1 MPEVTLQNSI
11 VDNNS
16 GVEGDEIMRLLLVE
30 DNEGIGKGLYSG
42 LNQAGYAVDWV
53 RDGETALSAFKAEA
67 YDLAVLDVGL
77 PRKSGIEVLD
87 ELRATGN
94 TVPVLILTAKDT
106 VNDRIIG
113 LDHGADDYMIKPF
126 DLDELNARLRAIM
139 RRHSGRASPLLSH
152 GDIELDPAS
161 HTITRAGQIVE
172 LTPRAFEI
180 LQTLMENQ
188 GRVMSRTRLEESL
201 YSWKDEI
208 ESNAVE
214 VHIHQIRKKLGNELI
229 RTIRGV
235 GYIMD
240 RG

>member
-1 MPEVTLQNSI
+1 MRMAPHNYNG
-11 VDNNS
+11 D
-16 GVEGDEIMRLLLVE
+16 EGDDVMRLLLVE

-42 LNQAGYAVDWV
+42 LSQAGYAVDWV
-53 RDGETALSAFKAEA
+53 RDGETALSAFRAEA

-87 ELRATGN
+87 EMRASGSTI
-94 TVPVLILTAKDT
+94 PVLILTAKDT

-113 LDHGADDYMIKPF
+113 LDHGADDYMVKPF
-126 DLDELNARLRAIM
+126 DLDELNARLRAIT
-139 RRHSGRASPLLSH
+139 RRNSGRATPLLSH

-161 HTITRAGQIVE
+161 HTITRMGQIVE

-240 RG
+240 RA